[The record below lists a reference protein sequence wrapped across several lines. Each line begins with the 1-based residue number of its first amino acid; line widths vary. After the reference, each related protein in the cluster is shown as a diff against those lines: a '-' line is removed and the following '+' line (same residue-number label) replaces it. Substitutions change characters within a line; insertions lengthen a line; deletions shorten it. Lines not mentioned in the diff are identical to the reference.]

1 MSTNRGI
8 ASFLIRFTQDLWED
22 DQGEPRVQWRGRINH
37 VQGDEEQSFTDF
49 SEVVEFIQ
57 QHLTQLTLDSIP
69 KDGQMD
75 QEKTL
80 HESFKLWERFASS
93 YTDLMFDAMER
104 TIQGSQV
111 IKSQMD
117 VTMDEMFKRWK
128 ASLQP
133 SSEKEEIGKALNKL
147 VEQVQV
153 LADRVAYLEERLSQ
167 EKES

>member
-22 DQGEPRVQWRGRINH
+22 EQGEPRVQWRGRINH

-57 QHLTQLTLDSIP
+57 QHLTQLTLDSMP

-104 TIQGSQV
+104 TIQGSQA
-111 IKSQMD
+111 IKNQMD
-117 VTMDEMFKRWK
+117 VTVEEMFKRWK

-133 SSEKEEIGKALNKL
+133 PTEQEELETALADL

-153 LADRVAYLEERLSQ
+153 LADRIAYLEDRLDQ
-167 EKES
+167 EKKP

>member
-22 DQGEPRVQWRGRINH
+22 EQGEPRVQWRGRINH

-111 IKSQMD
+111 IKNQMD

-133 SSEKEEIGKALNKL
+133 PSEKEVVGKALTKL

-153 LADRVAYLEERLSQ
+153 LADRVAYLEERLEQ
-167 EKES
+167 EKKS

>member
-22 DQGEPRVQWRGRINH
+22 EQGEPRVQWRGRINH

-57 QHLTQLTLDSIP
+57 RHLTQLTLDSMP

-80 HESFKLWERFASS
+80 HESFKLWEQFASS

-104 TIQGSQV
+104 TIQGSQA

-117 VTMDEMFKRWK
+117 MTLDEMFKRWR
-128 ASLQP
+128 ASIQP
-133 SSEKEEIGKALNKL
+133 PVEGEDVGIELAKL

-153 LADRVAYLEERLSQ
+153 LADRVAYLEKKLDQ
-167 EKES
+167 EGKS